1 VVKTTLAGYQTPGR
15 TPARFELWVTGQV
28 SPLARRRL
36 EAQGIK
42 VVENVDR
49 RIGMID

>member
-1 VVKTTLAGYQTPGR
+1 M
-15 TPARFELWVTGQV
+15 V
-28 SPLARRRL
+28 SPLARRQL

-49 RIGMID
+49 RIDMMD